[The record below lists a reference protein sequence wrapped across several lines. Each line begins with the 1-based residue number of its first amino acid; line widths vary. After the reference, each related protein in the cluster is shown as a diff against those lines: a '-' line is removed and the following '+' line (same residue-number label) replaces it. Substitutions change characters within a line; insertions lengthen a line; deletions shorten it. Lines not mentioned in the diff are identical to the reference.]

1 MRGILFTGGGAP
13 DPALA
18 ARFYQE
24 YRYVVAA
31 DSGLHACERA
41 GITPDLIVGDMDSIQ
56 DPASLS
62 RYPAD
67 RVRVWPRD
75 KDYTDTELA
84 LSALQDQG
92 VDEVILVGGGGGRID
107 HFLALRALFDRTFCP
122 ALWIGDES
130 VCVAV
135 GTGTPSN
142 SVRIDGL
149 STDRPVS
156 VFAAGSAPHYV
167 HGSGFHWDISALAWD
182 SGEYSL
188 SNRAESGSVSVTV
201 KEGRFF
207 LVFPLAQDIAITR
220 AV

>member
-18 ARFYQE
+18 ARLYQG

-31 DSGLHACERA
+31 DSGLLACERA
-41 GITPDLIVGDMDSIQ
+41 GIMPDLIVGDMDSI
-56 DPASLS
+56 PNLESLS
-62 RYPAD
+62 RYSAD

-84 LSALQDQG
+84 LGALKDQG

-107 HFLALRALFDRTFCP
+107 HFLALRALFDRPYCP

-135 GTGTPSN
+135 GTGTPS
-142 SVRIDGL
+142 SSARIEGL
-149 STDRPVS
+149 SPDNPVS
-156 VFAAGSAPHYV
+156 VFAAGNAPHRAT
-167 HGSGFHWDISALAWD
+167 GSGFHWDISALAWD

-188 SNRAESGSVSVTV
+188 SNRADAGSVSITVT
-201 KEGRFF
+201 EGRFF
-207 LVFPLAQDIAITR
+207 LVFPLAQGIAITR
-220 AV
+220 TR